1 MIGTLSMLTLVAL
14 GYAGVDLFIIIPFA
28 TLNALVGLP
37 KQALAE
43 GGATQCGLYGF
54 NRALPMQMVYAGVGY
69 GIGAAA
75 GYVLQMI
82 G

>member
-37 KQALAE
+37 KPALAAGE
-43 GGATQCGLYGF
+43 ATRCGLYGF
-54 NRALPMQMVYAGVGY
+54 NRALPMQLVHAGVGY

-75 GYVLQMI
+75 GLVLRLI
-82 G
+82 

>member
-28 TLNALVGLP
+28 IGNALIGLP
-37 KQALAE
+37 KLAMAE
-43 GGATQCGLYGF
+43 GGAMQCGLYGF
-54 NRALPMQMVYAGVGY
+54 NRALPMQLVYAGVGY

-75 GYVLQMI
+75 GLVLRLV
-82 G
+82 

>member
-14 GYAGVDLFIIIPFA
+14 GYAGVDMFIIIPFA
-28 TLNALVGLP
+28 ISNALVGLP
-37 KQALAE
+37 KLALAE

-54 NRALPMQMVYAGVGY
+54 NRALPMQLAYAGVGY

-75 GYVLQMI
+75 GLVLRLV
-82 G
+82 

>member
-1 MIGTLSMLTLVAL
+1 M
-14 GYAGVDLFIIIPFA
+14 DLPIPFFPIIIPFA
-28 TLNALVGLP
+28 ILNALVGLP
-37 KQALAE
+37 KLAMVE
-43 GGATQCGLYGF
+43 GEARQCGLYGF

-75 GYVLQMI
+75 GHVVQMI